1 MKVEA
6 PQGPPEMPGGPKES
20 SQNAPEMPHNEPE
33 TPQNG
38 TEITEN
44 SPEVP
49 LSPVDE
55 SKKDKVVPDAEK
67 CGDSKVQLSRIWR
80 QKVQKQK
87 ICIFLSTN
95 NEIFSP
101 YIHPCEQS
109 PKMLWPS

>member
-55 SKKDKVVPDAEK
+55 SKKDEVFPDTEK
-67 CGDSKVQLSRIWR
+67 CGDSKVQLSRI
-80 QKVQKQK
+80 
-87 ICIFLSTN
+87 
-95 NEIFSP
+95 
-101 YIHPCEQS
+101 
-109 PKMLWPS
+109 